1 MEYIYYFIL
10 CQKKPE
16 IVYGVYILLY
26 TMPEEARDSVWSTK
40 YFILCQ
46 KKPEIVYGVH
56 TTLYYARISQR

>member
-26 TMPEEARDSVWSTK
+26 TMPEEARDSVWSI
-40 YFILCQ
+40 Y
-46 KKPEIVYGVH
+46 
-56 TTLYYARISQR
+56 TTLYYAKRSQR